1 MNHPGKSSRVVV
13 PSPQKVDI
21 PATKPALKPASSPQK
36 SSIQGTAFPSSPQ
49 KATPSSSA
57 LVPQSPLKNQPLS
70 RGLNTSS
77 SPQKP
82 GLHAKPIIAASST
95 PQEKATGGASG
106 KSYSS

>member
-1 MNHPGKSSRVVV
+1 MNHPVKSSRVVV

-36 SSIQGTAFPSSPQ
+36 SSIQVTPFPSSPQ

-82 GLHAKPIIAASST
+82 ELHAKPIIAASS
-95 PQEKATGGASG
+95 QEKATGGASG
-106 KSYSS
+106 K